1 MIDRIKEIRQKI
13 FVSQSNMEDCLNLS
27 RNTLSAYERG
37 KAFFKPHTLQLL
49 ASKYNI
55 NINWLLTGQGNMLL
69 SDNDTI
75 STAQQLQALQEENKK
90 LQAQVEVLKELLQS
104 NSNNNK

>member
-90 LQAQVEVLKELLQS
+90 LQAQVELLKELLQA
-104 NSNNNK
+104 NSKLS

>member
-1 MIDRIKEIRQKI
+1 MVNRIKEIRQKI

-69 SDNDTI
+69 SDDDKVNNNELI
-75 STAQQLQALQEENKK
+75 QQQQDRIKE
-90 LQAQVEVLKELLQS
+90 LQAQVNLLKELLQS
-104 NSNNNK
+104 NNKQS